1 MNPRLRN
8 LRDRIGGRYALSLPI
23 FLFSSPFWIFG
34 FVLNE
39 PTSFNSPDG
48 FIKGLAIATAGQVA
62 MGLTLWLGH
71 LTVGRNRA
79 KSPMSLTALNLVW
92 SASSL
97 ARMAVIVAGLN
108 ILSLTNDVP
117 LATRLIVSVLMAT
130 VGFGLGAYT
139 MDGLARFREQRA
151 ELLQNLLESEDQLA
165 AHRTA
170 VSTMK
175 TALVERVDQKMDE
188 SRESSE
194 RSLDQLERALLDHSD
209 AKPALRELR
218 SLSDDAWRRI
228 SADLSV
234 SAPGIVPRIRVL
246 EFLSLFARSG
256 PFRPPLLAL
265 LAPFLYVLVYS
276 RVFDPVLGAFVSLAW
291 LGGAVAFG
299 LVANWVLAKLPR
311 FAVPALLA
319 SLAMMLFSSLPV
331 LALAEFAGVAA
342 GFPARVISVHAFA
355 IVIILVGSL
364 APTVN
369 LARQT
374 VLDNLQKY
382 IDQATLEKLHVES
395 QLAIVSQKLASQLHG
410 DVRGNFLAAILNLQ
424 HHIDEGQVDDALS
437 VIRKLR
443 LALAERLEAPA
454 EDGNELEAL
463 TQFISNWSAIL
474 DVSFDT
480 PLESVPEDFMPAVHT
495 VVVDA
500 INNAVRHGDAD
511 WVRIGFTIESDALV
525 VNIRNN
531 GTDRANGRAGLGT
544 LHLNQLAPDKWSRF
558 STEQGIVQL
567 VVRLEQ
573 AHISALS
580 GRV

>member
-1 MNPRLRN
+1 
-8 LRDRIGGRYALSLPI
+8 
-23 FLFSSPFWIFG
+23 
-34 FVLNE
+34 
-39 PTSFNSPDG
+39 
-48 FIKGLAIATAGQVA
+48 
-62 MGLTLWLGH
+62 
-71 LTVGRNRA
+71 
-79 KSPMSLTALNLVW
+79 
-92 SASSL
+92 
-97 ARMAVIVAGLN
+97 
-108 ILSLTNDVP
+108 
-117 LATRLIVSVLMAT
+117 MAT

-139 MDGLARFREQRA
+139 LDGLARFREQRA

-165 AHRTA
+165 AHRSA

-188 SRESSE
+188 SRESSA
-194 RSLDQLERALLDHSD
+194 RSLDQLERALLDRVD
-209 AKPALRELR
+209 AKPALQELQG
-218 SLSDDAWRRI
+218 LSDDTWRRI

-256 PFRPPLLAL
+256 PFRLPLLAL

-276 RVFDPVLGAFVSLAW
+276 RVFDPALGVVVSLAW
-291 LGGAVAFG
+291 LGGAVTFG
-299 LVANWVLAKLPR
+299 LLANWVLAKLPR

-319 SLAMMLFSSLPV
+319 SLAVMMFSSVPV
-331 LALAEFAGVAA
+331 IALAEFLGASAGY
-342 GFPARVISVHAFA
+342 PARVISVHAISLV
-355 IVIILVGSL
+355 IVIVSSL
-364 APTVN
+364 PPTVN

-374 VLDNLQKY
+374 VLDNLRKY

-424 HHIDEGQVDDALS
+424 RHIDEGHVDDALS
-437 VIRKLR
+437 VIRQLR
-443 LALAERLEAPA
+443 LALAERLDVPA
-454 EDGNELEAL
+454 EGGNELEAL

-480 PLESVPEDFMPAVHT
+480 PLKSVPEDFMPAVHT

-531 GTDRANGRAGLGT
+531 GTDRPNGRVGLGT

>member
-1 MNPRLRN
+1 MNPRW
-8 LRDRIGGRYALSLPI
+8 RDFKERVGGRYALSLPI
-23 FLFSSPFWIFG
+23 FLWSSPFWIFG

-39 PTSFNSPDG
+39 PASFNSPDG
-48 FIKGLAIATAGQVA
+48 FVKGLAIAIAGQVA

-79 KSPMSLTALNLVW
+79 KSPMSLTALALLW

-108 ILSLTNDVP
+108 LLSLPDDIP
-117 LATRLIVSVLMAT
+117 LATRLSVSVFIAT
-130 VGFGLGAYT
+130 FGFGLGTYT
-139 MDGLARFREQRA
+139 MDRLARFRQQRA
-151 ELLQNLLESEDQLA
+151 ELLQNLLESEDQLS
-165 AHRTA
+165 AHRSA
-170 VSTMK
+170 VSAMK
-175 TALVERVDQKMDE
+175 TALMERVDQKMEE
-188 SRESSE
+188 SRQSSA
-194 RSLDQLERALLDHSD
+194 RSLDQLERALLARSD
-209 AKPALRELR
+209 AKPALEELR
-218 SLSDDAWRRI
+218 SLSDDTWQKI
-228 SADLSV
+228 SADLSA
-234 SAPGIVPRIRVL
+234 SAPRGFPRIRVL
-246 EFLSLFARSG
+246 EFLTWFASSG
-256 PFRPPLLAL
+256 PFRVPLLAMT
-265 LAPFLYVLVYS
+265 APFLYALVYA
-276 RVFDPVLGAFVSLAW
+276 RVFDPALGAVVSLAW
-291 LGGAVAFG
+291 LSGAVAFG

-311 FAVPALLA
+311 FALPALLA
-319 SLAMMLFSSLPV
+319 SLTMMVFSSVPV
-331 LALAEFAGVAA
+331 IALGEFFGGSVAY
-342 GFPARVISVHAFA
+342 PARVISVHAICLLVA
-355 IVIILVGSL
+355 IITSL
-364 APTVN
+364 YPIVD
-369 LARQT
+369 LAAKT
-374 VLDNLQKY
+374 VLDNLEKH

-395 QLAIVSQKLASQLHG
+395 QLAILSQKLASQLHG
-410 DVRGNFLAAILNLQ
+410 DVRGNLLAAILNLRR
-424 HHIDEGQVDDALS
+424 HIDEGHVDDALS

-443 LALAERLEAPA
+443 LALAERLDIAA
-454 EDGNELEAL
+454 EGDDEFELL

-531 GTDRANGRAGLGT
+531 GTDRPSGRVGLGT

-567 VVRLEQ
+567 VVRLER